1 MHLSAAKRAAIFSH
15 FMLGSVAMSAMFMS
29 ATGVMDVGGCKSLV
43 YWGYFGIMENRMEAT
58 NIGIMEKKME
68 TTIVI

>member
-1 MHLSAAKRAAIFSH
+1 MGAVCYARQSGFQHFQAEAAVI
-15 FMLGSVAMSAMFMS
+15 
-29 ATGVMDVGGCKSLV
+29 
-43 YWGYFGIMENRMEAT
+43 GIMENRLEAT